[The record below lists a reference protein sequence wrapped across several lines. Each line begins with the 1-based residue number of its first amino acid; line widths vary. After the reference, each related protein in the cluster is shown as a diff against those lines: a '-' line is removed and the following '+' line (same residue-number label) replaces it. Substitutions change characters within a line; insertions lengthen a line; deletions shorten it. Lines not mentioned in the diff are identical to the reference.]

1 MAAKAVQRLDPA
13 VRMDRVESL
22 ARDIYARRILRGGV
36 RETAAQQSRADAEAF
51 YAEPETA
58 REPKQG

>member
-1 MAAKAVQRLDPA
+1 
-13 VRMDRVESL
+13 MDRVESL